1 MAESP
6 FERATRVGHCDVHWH
21 WHSVPEREFRT
32 TSTTCRCDCEEEILP
47 KDVQIVQDDLV
58 YLVFSGTPTVFTKGD
73 AITGVTDAYGAAES
87 HAAMLTEETH
97 QPHTIMMVPRSS
109 VDVAVVAT
117 YEGVTIKSLPEVA
130 SE

>member
-1 MAESP
+1 MSETP
-6 FERATRVGHCDVHWH
+6 FERAARVGHCDVHWH
-21 WHSVPEREFRT
+21 WHDRADGFRT
-32 TSTTCRCDCEEEILP
+32 TSGTCRCDCEEEILP

-73 AITGVTDAYGAAES
+73 AIIGSTDAYGAAER
-87 HAAMLTEETH
+87 HAAMLAEETH
-97 QPHTIMMVPRSS
+97 QPYTIMMVPRSS

-117 YEGVTIKSLPEVA
+117 YEGVVIKSLPEVT